1 MDPFLAFCD
10 SDLIKGKVPSSPIVI
25 LNSGMLWEPPCREPP
40 VCHPCAPLVVLSEST
55 RHREKLSDLLELCIF
70 RQLETWIWKQVERSN
85 GKYIFVE
92 NCMWS
97 HSTRYELQASCCDAS
112 NTWPSNAFW
121 AQCDNEVCAL
131 QSLPGVARAQRA
143 RKRPAPAQ
151 RCWACRGKWQGRD
164 PRPSPCFTHRLLP
177 APRWESESLY
187 ILVRY
192 DSYVVNCHSL
202 HITCTLQANVDDW
215 KIVQQKMKWPQFH
228 MEWLHR
234 NFPVLIWE
242 QLCHSIDQAAVQH
255 IWIMNNIKPLKLSQP
270 KSGHISTPPR
280 SPLWT
285 RFKAPA
291 SLTGLKAMVTLH
303 SRWILIIAPQNDHDQ
318 EDFRWT
324 SNRTKWNGLLPGLM
338 TLSTG
343 AGLTNF
349 YVQHCSHNLTYRK
362 GSLWPLT
369 FGLACC
375 AVEMMHIA
383 APRYDMDRYQII
395 FCDQLV
401 TL

>member
-1 MDPFLAFCD
+1 MFC
-10 SDLIKGKVPSSPIVI
+10 IVYT
-25 LNSGMLWEPPCREPP
+25 G
-40 VCHPCAPLVVLSEST
+40 
-55 RHREKLSDLLELCIF
+55 
-70 RQLETWIWKQVERSN
+70 
-85 GKYIFVE
+85 
-92 NCMWS
+92 
-97 HSTRYELQASCCDAS
+97 
-112 NTWPSNAFW
+112 
-121 AQCDNEVCAL
+121 
-131 QSLPGVARAQRA
+131 
-143 RKRPAPAQ
+143 
-151 RCWACRGKWQGRD
+151 
-164 PRPSPCFTHRLLP
+164 
-177 APRWESESLY
+177 
-187 ILVRY
+187 
-192 DSYVVNCHSL
+192 
-202 HITCTLQANVDDW
+202 
-215 KIVQQKMKWPQFH
+215 

-255 IWIMNNIKPLKLSQP
+255 IWIMDNIKPLKLSQP